1 MIQNILKLA
10 TEQACNP
17 DIKDRA
23 YIYWR
28 MLSTSP
34 AKTLEVVCGVKP
46 EISSD
51 TYNLYDEDLVDK
63 LINGI
68 GGLSSIYHKTQTEWS
83 KEQAKY
89 NKKEEDENL
98 PEIEQVT
105 KKREESKRSKPNQKP
120 E

>member
-1 MIQNILKLA
+1 
-10 TEQACNP
+10 
-17 DIKDRA
+17 
-23 YIYWR
+23 

-63 LINGI
+63 LINGM
-68 GGLSSIYHKTQTEWS
+68 GGLSSIYHKTHTEWS

-89 NKKEEDENL
+89 NKKDDDDTL
-98 PEIEQVT
+98 PAIERIP
-105 KKREESKRSKPNQKP
+105 KKREEKTQKP
-120 E
+120 VPVPKQLEKVESESSDEPDPKVNK